1 MKRIEVFRIIG
12 SVIWVIIVAIPANA
26 QVKMTEGNVDALKS
40 QKRVN
45 IEFTYDNLSVGKVKN
60 GDIKDKKTEADY
72 VAEIVAEKSKK
83 DTGKGSEWAKA
94 WVDDRKKIFE
104 PHFIKF
110 FQKASDMEAGSFNDA
125 KYTIIYK
132 TNFLDPGVANGTV
145 FGSRT
150 ATVLADIWIVET
162 ANKSKIIAKLTQNSS
177 GVANSLFDTGQRI
190 GDAYFGAGKSLGKF
204 IKKN

>member
-40 QKRVN
+40 QKKVN
-45 IEFTYDNLSVGKVKN
+45 VEFTYDNLSVGKVKN

-94 WVDDRKKIFE
+94 WWMTERKYLSLTSLNFFRRPVTWRLEVSMMQSTPSSTRLIFL
-104 PHFIKF
+104 IR
-110 FQKASDMEAGSFNDA
+110 ASRMGPFLAAERLQSLPTYGSWKQPTRA
-125 KYTIIYK
+125 
-132 TNFLDPGVANGTV
+132 
-145 FGSRT
+145 R
-150 ATVLADIWIVET
+150 
-162 ANKSKIIAKLTQNSS
+162 
-177 GVANSLFDTGQRI
+177 
-190 GDAYFGAGKSLGKF
+190 
-204 IKKN
+204 